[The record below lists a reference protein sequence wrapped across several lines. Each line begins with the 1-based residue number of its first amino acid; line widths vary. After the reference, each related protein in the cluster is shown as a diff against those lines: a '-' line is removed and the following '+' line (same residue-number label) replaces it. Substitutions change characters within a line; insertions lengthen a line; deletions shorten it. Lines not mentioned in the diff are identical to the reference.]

1 MTMFGTEQCGVKAHI
16 KAGVETGV
24 GSARLQQLIGMPF
37 HGAAA
42 GIRAPRGPSLKAP
55 RP

>member
-1 MTMFGTEQCGVKAHI
+1 MTMFGTEQCGVKAHM
-16 KAGVETGV
+16 KAAIGM
-24 GSARLQQLIGMPF
+24 LLIGMPF